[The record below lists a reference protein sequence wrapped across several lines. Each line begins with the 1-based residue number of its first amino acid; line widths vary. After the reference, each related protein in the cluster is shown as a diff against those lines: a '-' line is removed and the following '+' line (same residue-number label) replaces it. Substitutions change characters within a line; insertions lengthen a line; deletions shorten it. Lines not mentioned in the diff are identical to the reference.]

1 LLVPK
6 RQLPASLG
14 WSFAFGVPNLQIGN
28 PRKTRLTQRSQLN
41 TSIVLNIIWISFFLA
56 AFCTALFKL
65 VFLGDQQVFAQI
77 MEAMFALSKSAFE
90 ISLGLTGVL
99 ALWLGIMR
107 IGEKSG
113 FILLLTQ
120 SLTPLFSRLMPDVP
134 KGHPALGAIVM
145 NISANALGLDNA
157 ATPLGIKAMQE
168 LQTLNPHPETASN
181 AQILFLVINTAGVT
195 LFPVTIFTYRA
206 QLGAAN
212 PTDVFIPILIAT
224 YVGTMVGLFTVAY
237 VQKINLLDKVIVAY
251 LGGFTLVVGGI
262 LAYFSSLPQ
271 QQMLEQSAIIS
282 NFILFSLVITFILG
296 AINKEINAYDAFI
309 EGAKEGFHT
318 ATTIIPY
325 LVAMLVAIGVFR
337 ASGALDLLA
346 DLARTI
352 VHYFM
357 LDDRFVD
364 ALPTALMKP
373 FSGSGARA
381 MMIDTMKTM
390 GADSF
395 AGRLSSIVQGSTE
408 TTFYVLAIYFGSVGI
423 KHIRHAAACGII
435 ADFAGIVASIFVAYW
450 FFG

>member
-1 LLVPK
+1 
-6 RQLPASLG
+6 
-14 WSFAFGVPNLQIGN
+14 
-28 PRKTRLTQRSQLN
+28 
-41 TSIVLNIIWISFFLA
+41 VLNLIWISFFLA

-168 LQTLNPHPETASN
+168 LQTLNPHPETASD

>member
-1 LLVPK
+1 
-6 RQLPASLG
+6 
-14 WSFAFGVPNLQIGN
+14 
-28 PRKTRLTQRSQLN
+28 
-41 TSIVLNIIWISFFLA
+41 
-56 AFCTALFKL
+56 
-65 VFLGDQQVFAQI
+65 

-113 FILLLTQ
+113 FIQLLTE

-168 LQTLNPHPETASN
+168 LQTLNPNPETASN
-181 AQILFLVINTAGVT
+181 AQILFLVINTSGVT

-309 EGAKEGFHT
+309 EGAKEGFQT

>member
-1 LLVPK
+1 
-6 RQLPASLG
+6 
-14 WSFAFGVPNLQIGN
+14 
-28 PRKTRLTQRSQLN
+28 
-41 TSIVLNIIWISFFLA
+41 VLNIIWIFFFLA

-65 VFLGDQQVFAQI
+65 VFLGDQHVFAQI

-99 ALWLGIMR
+99 SLWLGIMR

-113 FILLLTQ
+113 FIQLLTL
-120 SLTPLFSRLMPDVP
+120 SLTPLFSRLMPEIP

-157 ATPLGIKAMQE
+157 ATPLGIKAMRE
-168 LQTLNPHPETASN
+168 LQTLNPNPETASN
-181 AQILFLVINTAGVT
+181 AQVLFLVINTAGVT

-224 YVGTMVGLFTVAY
+224 YMGTMAGLFAVAFA
-237 VQKINLLDKVIVAY
+237 QKINLLDKVIMAY
-251 LGGFTLVVGGI
+251 LGGFTLAIGGI

-271 QQMLEQSAIIS
+271 QQMLEQSSIIS
-282 NFILFSLVITFILG
+282 NFILFLLVITFIIG
-296 AINKEINAYDAFI
+296 AINKEINAYEAFI

-346 DLARTI
+346 DSVRAAVR
-352 VHYFM
+352 YFM

-364 ALPTALMKP
+364 ALPTALIKP

-395 AGRLSSIVQGSTE
+395 AGRLSSIVQGSSE

-423 KHIRHAAACGII
+423 KHIRHAALCGII
-435 ADFAGIVASIFVAYW
+435 ADLAGILASIFVTYW